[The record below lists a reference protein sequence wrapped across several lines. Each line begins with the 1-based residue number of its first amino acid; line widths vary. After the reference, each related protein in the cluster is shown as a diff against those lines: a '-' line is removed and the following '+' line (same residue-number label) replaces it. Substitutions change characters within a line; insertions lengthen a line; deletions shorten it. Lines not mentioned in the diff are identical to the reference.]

1 MNNSGITSEPIS
13 HLSIT
18 AILILNAVNTDSSS
32 ERRSLKPSK
41 RALNPYFVKYT
52 LLSSFA
58 DLTEVVYSMEFPPLL
73 FSMPPA
79 VGPRSQFHILLFKDI
94 SLLKVQN
101 APFNKK
107 FGISFSNNGFGN
119 KPAGSTGFSFGQNN
133 NNTNTQPSASGFG
146 FGGSQPNS
154 GTATT
159 GGFGANQATNTFGSN
174 QQSSTGGGLF
184 GNKPALGSL
193 GSSSTTASGTTA
205 AGTGLFGQ
213 QTAQP
218 QQSTIGG
225 GLFGNKPT
233 TTTGG
238 LFGNSAQN
246 NSTTSGGLFGN
257 KVGSTGS
264 LMGGNSTQN
273 TSNMNA
279 GGLFGAKPQN
289 TTATTGG
296 LFGSKPQGS
305 TTNGGL
311 FGSGT
316 QNNNTLGGGGL
327 FGQSQQPQTNTAPG
341 LGNTVSTQ
349 PSFAWSKPSTGSNLQ
364 QQQQQQIQVPLQ
376 QTQAIAQQQQ
386 LSNYP
391 QQIQEQ
397 VLKCKESWDPNTTKT
412 KLRAF
417 VYNKVNETEAILY
430 TKPGHVL
437 QEEWDQAMEK
447 KPSPQTIPIQIYGF
461 EGLNQ
466 RNQVQTE
473 NVAQA
478 RIILNH
484 ILEKSTQLQQKHE
497 LDTASRILKAQSR
510 NVEIEKR
517 ILKLGT
523 QLATLKNRDCHC
535 YCRPIVSKLR
545 RSCLGKTGT
554 FGPLKRT
561 C

>member
-1 MNNSGITSEPIS
+1 MFGFSG
-13 HLSIT
+13 
-18 AILILNAVNTDSSS
+18 
-32 ERRSLKPSK
+32 
-41 RALNPYFVKYT
+41 
-52 LLSSFA
+52 
-58 DLTEVVYSMEFPPLL
+58 
-73 FSMPPA
+73 
-79 VGPRSQFHILLFKDI
+79 
-94 SLLKVQN
+94 
-101 APFNKK
+101 
-107 FGISFSNNGFGN
+107 SNNGFGN

-523 QLATLKNRDCHC
+523 QLATLKNRGL
-535 YCRPIVSKLR
+535 PLGIAEEKMWSQFQTLLQ
-545 RSCLGKTGT
+545 RSEDPAGLGKTNELWARLAILKERAKNISSQLDSKLMVFNDDTKNQDSVSKGT
-554 FGPLKRT
+554 GEESNDRINKIVEILTNQQRGITYLNEVLEKDAAIVKKYKNKT
-561 C
+561 

>member
-1 MNNSGITSEPIS
+1 MFGFSG
-13 HLSIT
+13 
-18 AILILNAVNTDSSS
+18 
-32 ERRSLKPSK
+32 
-41 RALNPYFVKYT
+41 
-52 LLSSFA
+52 
-58 DLTEVVYSMEFPPLL
+58 
-73 FSMPPA
+73 
-79 VGPRSQFHILLFKDI
+79 
-94 SLLKVQN
+94 
-101 APFNKK
+101 
-107 FGISFSNNGFGN
+107 SNNGFGN

-257 KVGSTGS
+257 KVGSTGL
-264 LMGGNSTQN
+264 LMGGNGTQN

-327 FGQSQQPQTNTAPG
+327 FGQSQQPQTNTARG

-349 PSFAWSKPSTGSNLQ
+349 PSFAWSKPSTGSNLQQ

-430 TKPGHVL
+430 TKPGQVL

-523 QLATLKNRDCHC
+523 QLATLKNRGL
-535 YCRPIVSKLR
+535 PLGIAEEKMWSQFQTLLQ
-545 RSCLGKTGT
+545 RSEDPAGLGKTNELWARLAILKERAKNISSQLDSKLMVFNDDTKNQDSMSKGT
-554 FGPLKRT
+554 GEESNDRINKIVEILTNQQRGITYLNEVLEKDAAIVKKYKNKT
-561 C
+561 

>member
-1 MNNSGITSEPIS
+1 MFG
-13 HLSIT
+13 
-18 AILILNAVNTDSSS
+18 
-32 ERRSLKPSK
+32 
-41 RALNPYFVKYT
+41 
-52 LLSSFA
+52 
-58 DLTEVVYSMEFPPLL
+58 
-73 FSMPPA
+73 
-79 VGPRSQFHILLFKDI
+79 
-94 SLLKVQN
+94 
-101 APFNKK
+101 FN
-107 FGISFSNNGFGN
+107 GSNNGFGN

-430 TKPGHVL
+430 TKPGQVL

-523 QLATLKNRDCHC
+523 QLATLKNRGL
-535 YCRPIVSKLR
+535 PLGIAEEKMWSQFQTLLQ
-545 RSCLGKTGT
+545 RSEDPAGLGKTNELWARLAILKERAKNISSQLDSKLMVFNDDTKNQDSMSKGT
-554 FGPLKRT
+554 GEESNDRINKIVEILTNQQRGITYLNEVLEKDAAIVKKYKNKT
-561 C
+561 

>member
-1 MNNSGITSEPIS
+1 MFGFSG
-13 HLSIT
+13 
-18 AILILNAVNTDSSS
+18 
-32 ERRSLKPSK
+32 
-41 RALNPYFVKYT
+41 
-52 LLSSFA
+52 
-58 DLTEVVYSMEFPPLL
+58 
-73 FSMPPA
+73 
-79 VGPRSQFHILLFKDI
+79 
-94 SLLKVQN
+94 
-101 APFNKK
+101 
-107 FGISFSNNGFGN
+107 SNNGFGN

-364 QQQQQQIQVPLQ
+364 QQQQQQQIQVPLQ

-430 TKPGHVL
+430 TKPGQVL

-523 QLATLKNRDCHC
+523 QLATLKNRGL
-535 YCRPIVSKLR
+535 PLGIAEEKMWSQFQTLLQ
-545 RSCLGKTGT
+545 RSEDPAGLGKTNELWARLAILKERAKNISSQLDSKLMVFNDDTKNQDSMSKGT
-554 FGPLKRT
+554 GEESNDRINKIVEILTNQQRGITYLNEVLEKDAAILKKYKNKT
-561 C
+561 

>member
-1 MNNSGITSEPIS
+1 MFGFSG
-13 HLSIT
+13 
-18 AILILNAVNTDSSS
+18 
-32 ERRSLKPSK
+32 
-41 RALNPYFVKYT
+41 
-52 LLSSFA
+52 
-58 DLTEVVYSMEFPPLL
+58 
-73 FSMPPA
+73 
-79 VGPRSQFHILLFKDI
+79 
-94 SLLKVQN
+94 
-101 APFNKK
+101 
-107 FGISFSNNGFGN
+107 SNNGFGN

-264 LMGGNSTQN
+264 LMGGTSTQN

-279 GGLFGAKPQN
+279 GGLFGAKHQN

-523 QLATLKNRDCHC
+523 QLATLKNRGL
-535 YCRPIVSKLR
+535 PLGIAEEKMWSQFQTLLQ
-545 RSCLGKTGT
+545 RSEDPAGLGKTNELWARLAILKERAKNISSQLDSKLTVFNDDTKNQDSMSKGT
-554 FGPLKRT
+554 GEESNDRINKIVEILTNQQRGITYLNEVLEKDAAIVKKYKNKT
-561 C
+561 

>member
-1 MNNSGITSEPIS
+1 MFGFSG
-13 HLSIT
+13 
-18 AILILNAVNTDSSS
+18 
-32 ERRSLKPSK
+32 
-41 RALNPYFVKYT
+41 
-52 LLSSFA
+52 
-58 DLTEVVYSMEFPPLL
+58 
-73 FSMPPA
+73 
-79 VGPRSQFHILLFKDI
+79 
-94 SLLKVQN
+94 
-101 APFNKK
+101 
-107 FGISFSNNGFGN
+107 SNNGFGN

-238 LFGNSAQN
+238 LFGNSAKN

-341 LGNTVSTQ
+341 LGNTVSTE

-523 QLATLKNRDCHC
+523 QLATLKNRGL
-535 YCRPIVSKLR
+535 PLGIAEEKMWSQFQTLLQ
-545 RSCLGKTGT
+545 RSEDPAGLGKTNELWARLAILKERAKNISSQLDSKLMVFNDDTKNQDSMSKGT
-554 FGPLKRT
+554 GEESNDRINKIVEILTNQQRGITYLNEVLEKDAAIVKKYKNKT
-561 C
+561 

>member
-1 MNNSGITSEPIS
+1 MFGFSG
-13 HLSIT
+13 
-18 AILILNAVNTDSSS
+18 
-32 ERRSLKPSK
+32 
-41 RALNPYFVKYT
+41 
-52 LLSSFA
+52 
-58 DLTEVVYSMEFPPLL
+58 
-73 FSMPPA
+73 
-79 VGPRSQFHILLFKDI
+79 
-94 SLLKVQN
+94 
-101 APFNKK
+101 
-107 FGISFSNNGFGN
+107 SNNGFGN

-174 QQSSTGGGLF
+174 QQSSTGGGVF

-218 QQSTIGG
+218 QQSTIGC

-430 TKPGHVL
+430 TKPGQVL

-478 RIILNH
+478 RIILNL

-523 QLATLKNRDCHC
+523 QLATLKNRGL
-535 YCRPIVSKLR
+535 PLGIAEEKMWSQFQTLLQ
-545 RSCLGKTGT
+545 RSEDPAGLGKTNELWARLAILKERAKNISSQLDSKLMVFNDDTKNQDSMSKGT
-554 FGPLKRT
+554 GEESNDRINKIVEILTNQQRGITYLNEVLEKDAAIVKKYKNKT
-561 C
+561 

>member
-1 MNNSGITSEPIS
+1 MFGFSG
-13 HLSIT
+13 
-18 AILILNAVNTDSSS
+18 
-32 ERRSLKPSK
+32 
-41 RALNPYFVKYT
+41 
-52 LLSSFA
+52 
-58 DLTEVVYSMEFPPLL
+58 
-73 FSMPPA
+73 
-79 VGPRSQFHILLFKDI
+79 
-94 SLLKVQN
+94 
-101 APFNKK
+101 
-107 FGISFSNNGFGN
+107 SNNGFGN

-238 LFGNSAQN
+238 LFGNSAKN

-264 LMGGNSTQN
+264 LMGGNITQN

-523 QLATLKNRDCHC
+523 QLATLKNRGL
-535 YCRPIVSKLR
+535 PLGIAEEKMWSQFQTLLQ
-545 RSCLGKTGT
+545 RSEDPAGLGKTNELWARLAILKERAKNISSQLDSKLMVFNDDTKNQDSMSKGT
-554 FGPLKRT
+554 GEESNDRINKIVEILTNQQRGITYLNEVLEKDAAIVKKYKNKT
-561 C
+561 

>member
-1 MNNSGITSEPIS
+1 MFGFSG
-13 HLSIT
+13 
-18 AILILNAVNTDSSS
+18 
-32 ERRSLKPSK
+32 
-41 RALNPYFVKYT
+41 
-52 LLSSFA
+52 
-58 DLTEVVYSMEFPPLL
+58 
-73 FSMPPA
+73 
-79 VGPRSQFHILLFKDI
+79 
-94 SLLKVQN
+94 
-101 APFNKK
+101 
-107 FGISFSNNGFGN
+107 SNNGFGN

-238 LFGNSAQN
+238 LSGNSAQN

-523 QLATLKNRDCHC
+523 QLATLKNRGL
-535 YCRPIVSKLR
+535 PLGIAEEKMWSQFQTLLQ
-545 RSCLGKTGT
+545 RSEDPAGLGKTNELWARLAILKERAKNISSQLDSKLMVFNDDTKNQDRMSKGT
-554 FGPLKRT
+554 GEESNDRINKIVEILTNQQRGITYLNEVLEKDAAIVKKYKNKT
-561 C
+561 

>member
-1 MNNSGITSEPIS
+1 MFGFSG
-13 HLSIT
+13 
-18 AILILNAVNTDSSS
+18 
-32 ERRSLKPSK
+32 
-41 RALNPYFVKYT
+41 
-52 LLSSFA
+52 
-58 DLTEVVYSMEFPPLL
+58 
-73 FSMPPA
+73 
-79 VGPRSQFHILLFKDI
+79 
-94 SLLKVQN
+94 
-101 APFNKK
+101 
-107 FGISFSNNGFGN
+107 SNNGFGN

-246 NSTTSGGLFGN
+246 NSTTSEGLFGN

-430 TKPGHVL
+430 TKPGQVL

-523 QLATLKNRDCHC
+523 QLATLKNRGL
-535 YCRPIVSKLR
+535 PLGIAEEKMWSQFQTLLQ
-545 RSCLGKTGT
+545 RSEDPAGLGKTNELWARLAILKERAKNISSQLDSKLMVFNDDTKNQDSMSKGT
-554 FGPLKRT
+554 GEESNDRINKIVEILTNQQRGITYLNEVLEKDAAIVKKYKNKT
-561 C
+561 

>member
-1 MNNSGITSEPIS
+1 MFGFSG
-13 HLSIT
+13 
-18 AILILNAVNTDSSS
+18 
-32 ERRSLKPSK
+32 
-41 RALNPYFVKYT
+41 
-52 LLSSFA
+52 
-58 DLTEVVYSMEFPPLL
+58 
-73 FSMPPA
+73 
-79 VGPRSQFHILLFKDI
+79 
-94 SLLKVQN
+94 
-101 APFNKK
+101 
-107 FGISFSNNGFGN
+107 SNNGFGN

-430 TKPGHVL
+430 TKPGQVL

-523 QLATLKNRDCHC
+523 QLATLKNRGL
-535 YCRPIVSKLR
+535 PLGIAEEKMWSQFQTLLQ
-545 RSCLGKTGT
+545 RSEDPAGLGKTNELWARLAILKERAKNISSQLDSKLMVFNDDTKNQDSMSKGT
-554 FGPLKRT
+554 GEETNDRINKIVEILTNQQRGITYLNEVLEKDAAIVKKYKNKT
-561 C
+561 

>member
-1 MNNSGITSEPIS
+1 MFGFSG
-13 HLSIT
+13 
-18 AILILNAVNTDSSS
+18 
-32 ERRSLKPSK
+32 
-41 RALNPYFVKYT
+41 
-52 LLSSFA
+52 
-58 DLTEVVYSMEFPPLL
+58 
-73 FSMPPA
+73 
-79 VGPRSQFHILLFKDI
+79 
-94 SLLKVQN
+94 
-101 APFNKK
+101 
-107 FGISFSNNGFGN
+107 SNNGFGN

-264 LMGGNSTQN
+264 LMGGNGTQN

-523 QLATLKNRDCHC
+523 QLATLKNRGL
-535 YCRPIVSKLR
+535 PLGIAEEKMWSQFQTLLQ
-545 RSCLGKTGT
+545 RSEDPAGLGKTNELWARLAILKERAKNISSQLDSKLMVFNDDTKNQDSMSKGT
-554 FGPLKRT
+554 GEESNDRINKIVEILTNQQRGITYLNEVLEKDGAIVKKYKNKT
-561 C
+561 

>member
-1 MNNSGITSEPIS
+1 MFGFSG
-13 HLSIT
+13 
-18 AILILNAVNTDSSS
+18 
-32 ERRSLKPSK
+32 
-41 RALNPYFVKYT
+41 
-52 LLSSFA
+52 
-58 DLTEVVYSMEFPPLL
+58 
-73 FSMPPA
+73 
-79 VGPRSQFHILLFKDI
+79 
-94 SLLKVQN
+94 
-101 APFNKK
+101 
-107 FGISFSNNGFGN
+107 SNNGFGN

-154 GTATT
+154 GTVTT

-523 QLATLKNRDCHC
+523 QLATLKNRGL
-535 YCRPIVSKLR
+535 PLGIAEEKMWSQFQTLLQ
-545 RSCLGKTGT
+545 RSEDPAGLGKTNELWARLAILKERAKNISSQLDSKLMVFNDDTKNQDSMSKGT
-554 FGPLKRT
+554 GEESNDRINKIVEILTNQQRGITYLNEVLEKDAAIVKKYKNKT
-561 C
+561 

>member
-1 MNNSGITSEPIS
+1 MFGFSG
-13 HLSIT
+13 
-18 AILILNAVNTDSSS
+18 
-32 ERRSLKPSK
+32 
-41 RALNPYFVKYT
+41 
-52 LLSSFA
+52 
-58 DLTEVVYSMEFPPLL
+58 
-73 FSMPPA
+73 
-79 VGPRSQFHILLFKDI
+79 
-94 SLLKVQN
+94 
-101 APFNKK
+101 
-107 FGISFSNNGFGN
+107 SNNGFGN

-205 AGTGLFGQ
+205 TGTGLFGQ

-523 QLATLKNRDCHC
+523 QLATLKNRGL
-535 YCRPIVSKLR
+535 PLGIAEEKMWSQFQTLLQ
-545 RSCLGKTGT
+545 RSEDPAGLGKTNELWARLAILKERAKNISSQLDSKLMVFNDDTKNQDSMSKGT
-554 FGPLKRT
+554 GEESNDRINKIVEILTNQQRGITYLNEVLEKDAAIVKKYKNKT
-561 C
+561 

>member
-1 MNNSGITSEPIS
+1 MFGFSG
-13 HLSIT
+13 
-18 AILILNAVNTDSSS
+18 
-32 ERRSLKPSK
+32 
-41 RALNPYFVKYT
+41 
-52 LLSSFA
+52 
-58 DLTEVVYSMEFPPLL
+58 
-73 FSMPPA
+73 
-79 VGPRSQFHILLFKDI
+79 
-94 SLLKVQN
+94 
-101 APFNKK
+101 
-107 FGISFSNNGFGN
+107 SNNGFGN

-246 NSTTSGGLFGN
+246 NSTTSEGLFGN

-523 QLATLKNRDCHC
+523 QLATLKNRGL
-535 YCRPIVSKLR
+535 PLGIAEEKMWSQFQTLLQ
-545 RSCLGKTGT
+545 RSEDPAGLGKTNELWARLAILKERAKNISSQLDSKLMVFNDDTKNQDGMSKGT
-554 FGPLKRT
+554 GEESNDRINKIVEILTNQQRGITYLNEVLEKDAAIVKKYKNKT
-561 C
+561 

>member
-1 MNNSGITSEPIS
+1 MFGFSG
-13 HLSIT
+13 
-18 AILILNAVNTDSSS
+18 
-32 ERRSLKPSK
+32 
-41 RALNPYFVKYT
+41 
-52 LLSSFA
+52 
-58 DLTEVVYSMEFPPLL
+58 
-73 FSMPPA
+73 
-79 VGPRSQFHILLFKDI
+79 
-94 SLLKVQN
+94 
-101 APFNKK
+101 
-107 FGISFSNNGFGN
+107 SNNGFGN

-238 LFGNSAQN
+238 LFGNSAKN

-466 RNQVQTE
+466 RDQVQTE

-523 QLATLKNRDCHC
+523 QLATLKNRGL
-535 YCRPIVSKLR
+535 PLGIAEEKMWSQFQTLLQ
-545 RSCLGKTGT
+545 RSEDPAGLGKTNELWARLAILKERAKNISSQLDSKLMVFNDDTKNQDSMSKGT
-554 FGPLKRT
+554 GEESNDRINKIVEILTNQQRGITYLNEVLEKDAAIVKKYKNKT
-561 C
+561 

>member
-1 MNNSGITSEPIS
+1 MFGFSG
-13 HLSIT
+13 
-18 AILILNAVNTDSSS
+18 
-32 ERRSLKPSK
+32 
-41 RALNPYFVKYT
+41 
-52 LLSSFA
+52 
-58 DLTEVVYSMEFPPLL
+58 
-73 FSMPPA
+73 
-79 VGPRSQFHILLFKDI
+79 
-94 SLLKVQN
+94 
-101 APFNKK
+101 
-107 FGISFSNNGFGN
+107 SNNGFGN

-213 QTAQP
+213 QTAQS

-349 PSFAWSKPSTGSNLQ
+349 PSFAWSKPSIGSNLQ

-430 TKPGHVL
+430 TKPGQVL

-523 QLATLKNRDCHC
+523 QLATLKNRGL
-535 YCRPIVSKLR
+535 PLGIAEEKMWSQFQTLLQ
-545 RSCLGKTGT
+545 RSEDPAGLGKTNELWARLAILKERAKNISSQLDSKLMVFNDDTKNQDSMSKGT
-554 FGPLKRT
+554 GEESNDRINKIVEILTNQQRGITYLNEVLEKDAAIVKKYKNKT
-561 C
+561 

>member
-1 MNNSGITSEPIS
+1 MFGFSG
-13 HLSIT
+13 
-18 AILILNAVNTDSSS
+18 
-32 ERRSLKPSK
+32 
-41 RALNPYFVKYT
+41 
-52 LLSSFA
+52 
-58 DLTEVVYSMEFPPLL
+58 
-73 FSMPPA
+73 
-79 VGPRSQFHILLFKDI
+79 
-94 SLLKVQN
+94 
-101 APFNKK
+101 
-107 FGISFSNNGFGN
+107 SNNGFGN

-257 KVGSTGS
+257 KLGSTGS

-279 GGLFGAKPQN
+279 GGLFGAKPQS

-430 TKPGHVL
+430 TKPGQVL

-523 QLATLKNRDCHC
+523 QLATLKNRGL
-535 YCRPIVSKLR
+535 PLGIAEEKMWSQFQTLLQ
-545 RSCLGKTGT
+545 RSEDPAGLGKTNELWARLAILKERAKNISSQLDSKLMVFNDDTKNQDSMSKGT
-554 FGPLKRT
+554 GEESNDRINKIVEILTNQQRGITYLNEVLEKDAAIVKKYKNKT
-561 C
+561 

>member
-1 MNNSGITSEPIS
+1 MFGFSG
-13 HLSIT
+13 
-18 AILILNAVNTDSSS
+18 
-32 ERRSLKPSK
+32 
-41 RALNPYFVKYT
+41 
-52 LLSSFA
+52 
-58 DLTEVVYSMEFPPLL
+58 
-73 FSMPPA
+73 
-79 VGPRSQFHILLFKDI
+79 
-94 SLLKVQN
+94 
-101 APFNKK
+101 
-107 FGISFSNNGFGN
+107 SNNGFGN

-159 GGFGANQATNTFGSN
+159 GGFGANQATNTFESN

-364 QQQQQQIQVPLQ
+364 QQQQQQQIQVPLQ

-430 TKPGHVL
+430 TKPGQVL

-523 QLATLKNRDCHC
+523 QLATLKNRGL
-535 YCRPIVSKLR
+535 PLGIAEEKMWSQFQTLLQ
-545 RSCLGKTGT
+545 RSEDPAGLGKTNELWARLAILKERAKNISSQLDSKLMVFNDDTKNQDSMSKGT
-554 FGPLKRT
+554 GEESNDRINKIVEILTNQQRGITYLNEVLEKDAAIVKKYKNKT
-561 C
+561 

>member
-1 MNNSGITSEPIS
+1 MFGFSG
-13 HLSIT
+13 
-18 AILILNAVNTDSSS
+18 
-32 ERRSLKPSK
+32 
-41 RALNPYFVKYT
+41 
-52 LLSSFA
+52 
-58 DLTEVVYSMEFPPLL
+58 
-73 FSMPPA
+73 
-79 VGPRSQFHILLFKDI
+79 
-94 SLLKVQN
+94 
-101 APFNKK
+101 
-107 FGISFSNNGFGN
+107 SNNGFGN

-364 QQQQQQIQVPLQ
+364 QQQQQQQIQVPLQ

-430 TKPGHVL
+430 TKPGQVL

-523 QLATLKNRDCHC
+523 QLATLKNRGL
-535 YCRPIVSKLR
+535 PLGIAEEKMWSQFQTLLQ
-545 RSCLGKTGT
+545 RSEDPAGLGKTNELWARLAILKERAKNISSQLDSKLMVLNDDTKNQDSMSKGT
-554 FGPLKRT
+554 GEESNDRINKIVEILTNQQRGITYLNEVLEKDAAIVKKYKNKT
-561 C
+561 

>member
-1 MNNSGITSEPIS
+1 MFGFSG
-13 HLSIT
+13 
-18 AILILNAVNTDSSS
+18 
-32 ERRSLKPSK
+32 
-41 RALNPYFVKYT
+41 
-52 LLSSFA
+52 
-58 DLTEVVYSMEFPPLL
+58 
-73 FSMPPA
+73 
-79 VGPRSQFHILLFKDI
+79 
-94 SLLKVQN
+94 
-101 APFNKK
+101 
-107 FGISFSNNGFGN
+107 SNNGFGN

-205 AGTGLFGQ
+205 AGTGSFGQ

-246 NSTTSGGLFGN
+246 NSTTSGGLFDN

-430 TKPGHVL
+430 TKPGQVL

-523 QLATLKNRDCHC
+523 QLATLKNRGL
-535 YCRPIVSKLR
+535 PLGIAEEKMWSQFQTLLQ
-545 RSCLGKTGT
+545 RSEDPAGLGKTNELWARLAILKERAKNISSQLDSKLMVFNDDTKNQDSMSKGT
-554 FGPLKRT
+554 GEESNDRINKIVEILTNQQRGITYLNEVLEKDAAIVKKYKNKT
-561 C
+561 

>member
-1 MNNSGITSEPIS
+1 MFGFSG
-13 HLSIT
+13 
-18 AILILNAVNTDSSS
+18 
-32 ERRSLKPSK
+32 
-41 RALNPYFVKYT
+41 
-52 LLSSFA
+52 
-58 DLTEVVYSMEFPPLL
+58 
-73 FSMPPA
+73 
-79 VGPRSQFHILLFKDI
+79 
-94 SLLKVQN
+94 
-101 APFNKK
+101 
-107 FGISFSNNGFGN
+107 SNNGFGN

-238 LFGNSAQN
+238 LFGISAQN
-246 NSTTSGGLFGN
+246 DSTTSGGLFGN
-257 KVGSTGS
+257 KLGSTGS

-279 GGLFGAKPQN
+279 GGLFGAKPQS

-311 FGSGT
+311 FGSGA

-430 TKPGHVL
+430 TKPGQVL

-523 QLATLKNRDCHC
+523 QLATLKNRGL
-535 YCRPIVSKLR
+535 PLGIAEEKMWSQFQTLLQ
-545 RSCLGKTGT
+545 RSEDPAGLGKTNELWARLAILKERAKNISSQLDSKLMVFNDDTKNQDSMSKGT
-554 FGPLKRT
+554 GEESNDRINKIVEILTNQQRGITYLNEVLEKDAAIVKKYKNKT
-561 C
+561 

>member
-1 MNNSGITSEPIS
+1 MFGFSG
-13 HLSIT
+13 
-18 AILILNAVNTDSSS
+18 
-32 ERRSLKPSK
+32 
-41 RALNPYFVKYT
+41 
-52 LLSSFA
+52 
-58 DLTEVVYSMEFPPLL
+58 
-73 FSMPPA
+73 
-79 VGPRSQFHILLFKDI
+79 
-94 SLLKVQN
+94 
-101 APFNKK
+101 
-107 FGISFSNNGFGN
+107 SNNGFGN

-146 FGGSQPNS
+146 FGGSQPTS

-523 QLATLKNRDCHC
+523 QLATLKNRGL
-535 YCRPIVSKLR
+535 PLGIAEEKMWSQFQTLLQ
-545 RSCLGKTGT
+545 RSEDPAGLGKTNELWARLAILKERAKNISSQLDSKLMVFNDDTKNQDSMSKGT
-554 FGPLKRT
+554 GEESNDRINKIVEILTNQQRGITYLNEVLEKDAAIVKKYKNKT
-561 C
+561 

>member
-1 MNNSGITSEPIS
+1 MFG
-13 HLSIT
+13 
-18 AILILNAVNTDSSS
+18 
-32 ERRSLKPSK
+32 
-41 RALNPYFVKYT
+41 
-52 LLSSFA
+52 
-58 DLTEVVYSMEFPPLL
+58 
-73 FSMPPA
+73 
-79 VGPRSQFHILLFKDI
+79 
-94 SLLKVQN
+94 
-101 APFNKK
+101 FN
-107 FGISFSNNGFGN
+107 GSNNGFGN

-364 QQQQQQIQVPLQ
+364 QQQQQQQIQVPLQ

-523 QLATLKNRDCHC
+523 QLATLKNRGL
-535 YCRPIVSKLR
+535 PLGIAEEKMWSQFQTLLQ
-545 RSCLGKTGT
+545 RSEDPAGLGKTNELWARLAILKERAKNISSQLDSKLMVFNDDTKNQDSMSKGT
-554 FGPLKRT
+554 GEESNDRINKIVEILTNQQRGITYLNEVLEKDAAIVKKYKNKT
-561 C
+561 

>member
-1 MNNSGITSEPIS
+1 MFGFSG
-13 HLSIT
+13 
-18 AILILNAVNTDSSS
+18 
-32 ERRSLKPSK
+32 
-41 RALNPYFVKYT
+41 
-52 LLSSFA
+52 
-58 DLTEVVYSMEFPPLL
+58 
-73 FSMPPA
+73 
-79 VGPRSQFHILLFKDI
+79 
-94 SLLKVQN
+94 
-101 APFNKK
+101 
-107 FGISFSNNGFGN
+107 SNNGFGN

-349 PSFAWSKPSTGSNLQ
+349 PSAWSKPSTGSNLQQ

-523 QLATLKNRDCHC
+523 QLATLKNRGL
-535 YCRPIVSKLR
+535 PLGIAEEKMWSQFQTLLQ
-545 RSCLGKTGT
+545 RSEDPAGLGKTNELWARLAILKERAKNISSQLDSKLMVFNDDTKNQDSMSKGT
-554 FGPLKRT
+554 GEESNDRINKIVEILTNQQRGITYLNEVLEKDAAIVKKYKNKT
-561 C
+561 

>member
-1 MNNSGITSEPIS
+1 MFGFSG
-13 HLSIT
+13 
-18 AILILNAVNTDSSS
+18 
-32 ERRSLKPSK
+32 
-41 RALNPYFVKYT
+41 
-52 LLSSFA
+52 
-58 DLTEVVYSMEFPPLL
+58 
-73 FSMPPA
+73 
-79 VGPRSQFHILLFKDI
+79 
-94 SLLKVQN
+94 
-101 APFNKK
+101 
-107 FGISFSNNGFGN
+107 SNNGFGN

-174 QQSSTGGGLF
+174 QQSSTGGGLL

-238 LFGNSAQN
+238 LSGNSAQN

-341 LGNTVSTQ
+341 LGNTVSTE

-523 QLATLKNRDCHC
+523 QLATLKNRGL
-535 YCRPIVSKLR
+535 PLGIAEEKMWSQFQTLLQ
-545 RSCLGKTGT
+545 RSEDPAGLGKTNELWARLAILKERAKNISSQLDSKLMVFNDDTKNQDRMSKGT
-554 FGPLKRT
+554 GEESNDRINKIVEILTNQQRGITYLNEVLEKDAAIVKKYKNKT
-561 C
+561 

>member
-1 MNNSGITSEPIS
+1 MFGFSG
-13 HLSIT
+13 
-18 AILILNAVNTDSSS
+18 
-32 ERRSLKPSK
+32 
-41 RALNPYFVKYT
+41 
-52 LLSSFA
+52 
-58 DLTEVVYSMEFPPLL
+58 
-73 FSMPPA
+73 
-79 VGPRSQFHILLFKDI
+79 
-94 SLLKVQN
+94 
-101 APFNKK
+101 
-107 FGISFSNNGFGN
+107 SNNGFGN

-193 GSSSTTASGTTA
+193 GSSSTTASGTIA

-523 QLATLKNRDCHC
+523 QLATLKNRGL
-535 YCRPIVSKLR
+535 PLGIAEEKMWSQFQTLLQ
-545 RSCLGKTGT
+545 RSEDPAGLGKTNELWARLAILKERAKNISSQLDSKLMVFNDDTKNQDSMSKGT
-554 FGPLKRT
+554 GEESNDRINKIVEILTNQQRGITYLNEVLEKDAAIVKKYKNKT
-561 C
+561 

>member
-1 MNNSGITSEPIS
+1 MFGFSG
-13 HLSIT
+13 
-18 AILILNAVNTDSSS
+18 
-32 ERRSLKPSK
+32 
-41 RALNPYFVKYT
+41 
-52 LLSSFA
+52 
-58 DLTEVVYSMEFPPLL
+58 
-73 FSMPPA
+73 
-79 VGPRSQFHILLFKDI
+79 
-94 SLLKVQN
+94 
-101 APFNKK
+101 
-107 FGISFSNNGFGN
+107 SNNGFGN

-523 QLATLKNRDCHC
+523 QLATLKNRGL
-535 YCRPIVSKLR
+535 PLGIAEEKMWSQFQTLLQ
-545 RSCLGKTGT
+545 RSEDPAGLGKTNELWARLAILKERAKNISSQLDSELMVFNDDTKNQDGMSKGT
-554 FGPLKRT
+554 GEESNDRINKIVEILTNQQRGITYLNEVLEKDAAIVKKYKNKT
-561 C
+561 

>member
-1 MNNSGITSEPIS
+1 MFG
-13 HLSIT
+13 
-18 AILILNAVNTDSSS
+18 
-32 ERRSLKPSK
+32 
-41 RALNPYFVKYT
+41 
-52 LLSSFA
+52 
-58 DLTEVVYSMEFPPLL
+58 
-73 FSMPPA
+73 FSC
-79 VGPRSQFHILLFKDI
+79 
-94 SLLKVQN
+94 
-101 APFNKK
+101 
-107 FGISFSNNGFGN
+107 SNNGFGN

-279 GGLFGAKPQN
+279 GGLFGAKSQN

-523 QLATLKNRDCHC
+523 QLATLKNRGL
-535 YCRPIVSKLR
+535 PLGIAEEKMWSQFQTLLQ
-545 RSCLGKTGT
+545 RSEDPAGLGKTNELWARLAILKERAKNISSQLDSELMVFNDDTKNQDGMSKGT
-554 FGPLKRT
+554 GEESNDRINKIVEILTNQQRGITYLNEVLEKDAAIVKKYKNKT
-561 C
+561 

>member
-1 MNNSGITSEPIS
+1 MFGFSG
-13 HLSIT
+13 
-18 AILILNAVNTDSSS
+18 
-32 ERRSLKPSK
+32 
-41 RALNPYFVKYT
+41 
-52 LLSSFA
+52 
-58 DLTEVVYSMEFPPLL
+58 
-73 FSMPPA
+73 
-79 VGPRSQFHILLFKDI
+79 
-94 SLLKVQN
+94 
-101 APFNKK
+101 
-107 FGISFSNNGFGN
+107 SNNGFGN

-264 LMGGNSTQN
+264 LMGGNGTQN

-430 TKPGHVL
+430 TKPGQVL

-523 QLATLKNRDCHC
+523 QLATLKNRGL
-535 YCRPIVSKLR
+535 PLGIAEEKMWSQFQTLLQ
-545 RSCLGKTGT
+545 RSEDPAGLGKTNELWARLAILKERAKNISSQLDSKLMVFNDDTKNQDSMSKGT
-554 FGPLKRT
+554 GEESNDRINKIVEILTNQQRGITYLNEVLEKDGAIVKKYKNKT
-561 C
+561 

>member
-1 MNNSGITSEPIS
+1 MFGFSG
-13 HLSIT
+13 
-18 AILILNAVNTDSSS
+18 
-32 ERRSLKPSK
+32 
-41 RALNPYFVKYT
+41 
-52 LLSSFA
+52 
-58 DLTEVVYSMEFPPLL
+58 
-73 FSMPPA
+73 
-79 VGPRSQFHILLFKDI
+79 
-94 SLLKVQN
+94 
-101 APFNKK
+101 
-107 FGISFSNNGFGN
+107 SNNGFGN

-238 LFGNSAQN
+238 LFGNSAKN

-523 QLATLKNRDCHC
+523 QLATLKNRGL
-535 YCRPIVSKLR
+535 PLGIAEEKMWSQFQTLLQ
-545 RSCLGKTGT
+545 RSEDPAGLGKTNELWARLAILKERAKNISSQLDSKLMVFNDDTKNQDSMSKGT
-554 FGPLKRT
+554 GEESNDRINKIVEILTNQQRGITYLNEVLEKDAAIVKKYKNKT
-561 C
+561 

>member
-1 MNNSGITSEPIS
+1 MFGFSG
-13 HLSIT
+13 
-18 AILILNAVNTDSSS
+18 
-32 ERRSLKPSK
+32 
-41 RALNPYFVKYT
+41 
-52 LLSSFA
+52 
-58 DLTEVVYSMEFPPLL
+58 
-73 FSMPPA
+73 
-79 VGPRSQFHILLFKDI
+79 
-94 SLLKVQN
+94 
-101 APFNKK
+101 
-107 FGISFSNNGFGN
+107 SNNGFGN

-238 LFGNSAQN
+238 LFGNSAKN

-430 TKPGHVL
+430 TKPGQVL

-523 QLATLKNRDCHC
+523 QLATLKNRGL
-535 YCRPIVSKLR
+535 PLGIAEEKMWSQFQTLLQ
-545 RSCLGKTGT
+545 RSEDPAGLGKTNELWARLAILKERAKNISSQLDSKLMVFNDDTKNQDSMSKGT
-554 FGPLKRT
+554 GEESNDRINKIVEILTNQQRGITYLNEVLEKDAAIVKKYKNKT
-561 C
+561 

>member
-1 MNNSGITSEPIS
+1 MFGFSG
-13 HLSIT
+13 
-18 AILILNAVNTDSSS
+18 
-32 ERRSLKPSK
+32 
-41 RALNPYFVKYT
+41 
-52 LLSSFA
+52 
-58 DLTEVVYSMEFPPLL
+58 
-73 FSMPPA
+73 
-79 VGPRSQFHILLFKDI
+79 
-94 SLLKVQN
+94 
-101 APFNKK
+101 
-107 FGISFSNNGFGN
+107 SNNGFGN

-174 QQSSTGGGLF
+174 QQSSTGGGLL

-238 LFGNSAQN
+238 LFGNSAKN

-341 LGNTVSTQ
+341 LGNTVSTE

-523 QLATLKNRDCHC
+523 QLATLKNRGL
-535 YCRPIVSKLR
+535 PLGIAEEKMWSQFQTLLQ
-545 RSCLGKTGT
+545 RSEDPAGLGKTNELWARLAILKERAKNISSQLDSKLMVFNDDTKNQDSMSKGT
-554 FGPLKRT
+554 GEESNDRINKIVEILTNQQRGITYLNEVLEKDAAIVKKYKNKT
-561 C
+561 

>member
-1 MNNSGITSEPIS
+1 MFGFSG
-13 HLSIT
+13 
-18 AILILNAVNTDSSS
+18 
-32 ERRSLKPSK
+32 
-41 RALNPYFVKYT
+41 
-52 LLSSFA
+52 
-58 DLTEVVYSMEFPPLL
+58 
-73 FSMPPA
+73 
-79 VGPRSQFHILLFKDI
+79 
-94 SLLKVQN
+94 
-101 APFNKK
+101 
-107 FGISFSNNGFGN
+107 SNNGFGN

-364 QQQQQQIQVPLQ
+364 QQQQQIQVPLQ

-523 QLATLKNRDCHC
+523 QLATLKNRGL
-535 YCRPIVSKLR
+535 PLGIAEEKMWSQFQTLLQ
-545 RSCLGKTGT
+545 RSEDPAGLGKTNELWARLAILKERAKNISSQLDSKLMVFNDDTKNQDSMSKGT
-554 FGPLKRT
+554 GEESNDRINKIVEILTNQQRGITYLNEVLEKDAAIVKKYKNKT
-561 C
+561 

>member
-1 MNNSGITSEPIS
+1 MFGFSG
-13 HLSIT
+13 
-18 AILILNAVNTDSSS
+18 
-32 ERRSLKPSK
+32 
-41 RALNPYFVKYT
+41 
-52 LLSSFA
+52 
-58 DLTEVVYSMEFPPLL
+58 
-73 FSMPPA
+73 
-79 VGPRSQFHILLFKDI
+79 
-94 SLLKVQN
+94 
-101 APFNKK
+101 
-107 FGISFSNNGFGN
+107 SNNGFGN

-430 TKPGHVL
+430 TKPVHVL

-523 QLATLKNRDCHC
+523 QLATLKNRGL
-535 YCRPIVSKLR
+535 PLGIAEEKMWSQFQTLLQ
-545 RSCLGKTGT
+545 RSEDPAGLGKTNELWARLAILKERAKNISSQLDSKLMVFNDDTKNQDGMSKGT
-554 FGPLKRT
+554 GEESNDRINKIVEILTNQQRGITYLNEVLEKDAAIVKKYKNKT
-561 C
+561 

>member
-1 MNNSGITSEPIS
+1 MFGFSG
-13 HLSIT
+13 
-18 AILILNAVNTDSSS
+18 
-32 ERRSLKPSK
+32 
-41 RALNPYFVKYT
+41 
-52 LLSSFA
+52 
-58 DLTEVVYSMEFPPLL
+58 
-73 FSMPPA
+73 
-79 VGPRSQFHILLFKDI
+79 
-94 SLLKVQN
+94 
-101 APFNKK
+101 
-107 FGISFSNNGFGN
+107 SNNGFGN

-174 QQSSTGGGLF
+174 QQSSTGGGLL

-238 LFGNSAQN
+238 LSGNSAQN

-341 LGNTVSTQ
+341 LGNTVSTE

-523 QLATLKNRDCHC
+523 QLATLKNRGL
-535 YCRPIVSKLR
+535 PLGIAEEKMWSQFQTLLQ
-545 RSCLGKTGT
+545 RSEDPAGLGKTNELWARLAILKERAKNISSQLDSKLMVFNDDTKNQDSMSKGT
-554 FGPLKRT
+554 GEESNDRINKIVEILTNQQRGITYLNEVLEKDAAIVKKYKNKT
-561 C
+561 

>member
-1 MNNSGITSEPIS
+1 MFGFSG
-13 HLSIT
+13 
-18 AILILNAVNTDSSS
+18 
-32 ERRSLKPSK
+32 
-41 RALNPYFVKYT
+41 
-52 LLSSFA
+52 
-58 DLTEVVYSMEFPPLL
+58 
-73 FSMPPA
+73 
-79 VGPRSQFHILLFKDI
+79 
-94 SLLKVQN
+94 
-101 APFNKK
+101 
-107 FGISFSNNGFGN
+107 SNNGFGN

-264 LMGGNSTQN
+264 LMGGNGTQN

-523 QLATLKNRDCHC
+523 QLATLKNRGL
-535 YCRPIVSKLR
+535 PLGIAEEKMWSQFQTLLQ
-545 RSCLGKTGT
+545 RSEDPAGLGKTNELWARLAILKERAKNISSQLDSKLMVFNDDTKNQDSMSKGT
-554 FGPLKRT
+554 GEESNDRINKIVEILTNQQRGITYLNEVLEKDAAIVKKYKNKT
-561 C
+561 

>member
-1 MNNSGITSEPIS
+1 MSG
-13 HLSIT
+13 
-18 AILILNAVNTDSSS
+18 
-32 ERRSLKPSK
+32 
-41 RALNPYFVKYT
+41 
-52 LLSSFA
+52 
-58 DLTEVVYSMEFPPLL
+58 
-73 FSMPPA
+73 FS
-79 VGPRSQFHILLFKDI
+79 G
-94 SLLKVQN
+94 
-101 APFNKK
+101 
-107 FGISFSNNGFGN
+107 SNNGFGN

-430 TKPGHVL
+430 TKPGQVL

-523 QLATLKNRDCHC
+523 QLATLKNRGL
-535 YCRPIVSKLR
+535 PLGIAEEKMWSQFQTLLQ
-545 RSCLGKTGT
+545 RSEDPAGLGKTNELWARLAILKERAKNISSQLDRKLMVFNDDTKNQDSMSKGT
-554 FGPLKRT
+554 GEESNDRINKIVEILTNQQRGITYLNEVLEKDAAIVKKYKNKT
-561 C
+561 